1 CGWWPRTDVLA
12 TVGRCGTPEPRG
24 AVAGRQLAG
33 ATSVEQRVGGDEAL
47 VDEEPEFGE
56 RGADVHGA
64 RGQAIWDRIVVPV
77 VGDESVARNPPA
89 DRDQRHVRRAGQWPQ
104 VRLLLLQTRGGDG
117 VRRGVDARIGG

>member
-1 CGWWPRTDVLA
+1 PREPTGSLEHLLVDTQRAPLHLQAGECGWWPRTDVLA

-33 ATSVEQRVGGDEAL
+33 ATSLEQRVGGDEAL

-77 VGDESVARNPPA
+77 VGDE
-89 DRDQRHVRRAGQWPQ
+89 
-104 VRLLLLQTRGGDG
+104 
-117 VRRGVDARIGG
+117 